1 MSDRF
6 WNDDVPELAVNIGEL
21 KDWLASNVQ
30 EACRQQIDELSCHVS
45 YEDGC
50 GGFPGSISF
59 VVCGFEYDEKDGKGS
74 IFSKSFDI
82 GEEVN
87 IWLSHYSDLKKI
99 SPTQREDLIQRRDK
113 LNEVHKRWLA
123 TIEEQIA
130 KPNM

>member
-50 GGFPGSISF
+50 GGSFASSAGEGCRKQTVYGKDAGSA
-59 VVCGFEYDEKDGKGS
+59 
-74 IFSKSFDI
+74 
-82 GEEVN
+82 GEC
-87 IWLSHYSDLKKI
+87 
-99 SPTQREDLIQRRDK
+99 RRF
-113 LNEVHKRWLA
+113 LPR
-123 TIEEQIA
+123 
-130 KPNM
+130 